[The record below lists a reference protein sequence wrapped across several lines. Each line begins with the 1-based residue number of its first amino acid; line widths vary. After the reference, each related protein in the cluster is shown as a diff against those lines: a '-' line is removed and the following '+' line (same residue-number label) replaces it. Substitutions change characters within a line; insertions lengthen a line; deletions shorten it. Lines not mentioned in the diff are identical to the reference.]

1 MASFSTEE
9 VIAEIN
15 RQAPIVGVNPQHAI
29 ALFMAENS
37 DSGKAKAG
45 RADAVSTKGA
55 LGIMQ
60 VMPGTARGLQK
71 AGLLP
76 PDWKHD
82 PENLTSGI
90 MAGLAAMKDHQSRMK
105 DPNDVFEMA
114 AGYNGSPAVH
124 KAYLAGKPVPAETAD
139 YFRKVAVASQ
149 AQGLKIKPPEF
160 TTMSTMTPTESTPA
174 GAASGTTV
182 GRTGSMTTRRNV
194 SDPDVMASFTDS
206 ITGAVTANEQAAEA
220 VIAGGTLRSDIMA
233 QMKAAIAASATAKGE
248 EAAATAAI
256 EGGQALRRQQ
266 ILAGMNLDPNVTANE
281 ANRASNAILETD
293 AILTSMKPEIDKMMG
308 VGLLDN
314 PIEWLINQTILPGAV
329 ARYNGVVSTQNAAI
343 DRYKQ
348 LSTIADGQLNRTAGA
363 DADAILRKS
372 VATQQRIAAEAAE
385 KSAEMQEKASAA
397 TTRDSMVL
405 AQLAQSTAGLKGKLV
420 DLSKETQTVKEGE
433 TEKQRQVREQEAEL
447 ANVNKTLKAAG
458 SAPFPSWSAYKAAG
472 PAAMKELSETARNGK
487 FGSDFSES
495 FSFMS
500 AKGNINNV
508 AKDGGAAVRSWYLT
522 TLAEAQRINN
532 VNATAAAAPGST
544 VKNYDKQKGLLTTLN
559 NLQNKYEEEANTD
572 MRTASP
578 GNPMRLDYA
587 MIAKS
592 DALKNNPLA
601 IFINQHGPNSKEPYF
616 AKVDE
621 QFIMQ
626 RFAHVVS
633 AGTMSMP
640 DAVKAITDFYKIG
653 TKDQLMTTQ
662 YNLFGLNSPQKTY
675 QVQLGATTTGG
686 PAGGGTAGRMVAGK
700 VDLGDVAEVENY
712 LTRLM
717 ALRFMEQQNMDM
729 FGSGT
734 FGVAP

>member
-1 MASFSTEE
+1 
-9 VIAEIN
+9 
-15 RQAPIVGVNPQHAI
+15 
-29 ALFMAENS
+29 
-37 DSGKAKAG
+37 
-45 RADAVSTKGA
+45 
-55 LGIMQ
+55 
-60 VMPGTARGLQK
+60 
-71 AGLLP
+71 
-76 PDWKHD
+76 
-82 PENLTSGI
+82 
-90 MAGLAAMKDHQSRMK
+90 
-105 DPNDVFEMA
+105 
-114 AGYNGSPAVH
+114 
-124 KAYLAGKPVPAETAD
+124 
-139 YFRKVAVASQ
+139 
-149 AQGLKIKPPEF
+149 
-160 TTMSTMTPTESTPA
+160 
-174 GAASGTTV
+174 
-182 GRTGSMTTRRNV
+182 
-194 SDPDVMASFTDS
+194 
-206 ITGAVTANEQAAEA
+206 
-220 VIAGGTLRSDIMA
+220 
-233 QMKAAIAASATAKGE
+233 
-248 EAAATAAI
+248 
-256 EGGQALRRQQ
+256 
-266 ILAGMNLDPNVTANE
+266 
-281 ANRASNAILETD
+281 
-293 AILTSMKPEIDKMMG
+293 
-308 VGLLDN
+308 
-314 PIEWLINQTILPGAV
+314 
-329 ARYNGVVSTQNAAI
+329 
-343 DRYKQ
+343 
-348 LSTIADGQLNRTAGA
+348 
-363 DADAILRKS
+363 
-372 VATQQRIAAEAAE
+372 
-385 KSAEMQEKASAA
+385 
-397 TTRDSMVL
+397 
-405 AQLAQSTAGLKGKLV
+405 
-420 DLSKETQTVKEGE
+420 
-433 TEKQRQVREQEAEL
+433 
-447 ANVNKTLKAAG
+447 
-458 SAPFPSWSAYKAAG
+458 
-472 PAAMKELSETARNGK
+472 MKELSETARNGK

-508 AKDGGAAVRSWYLT
+508 AKDGGAAVRAWYLT

-640 DAVKAITDFYKIG
+640 DAVKAVTDFYKIG